1 MSASGPCKS
10 WVSSPAFSHAMI
22 LDPQMF
28 RVKKKE
34 NQFNPSSKFLVLF
47 YTYANV
53 NEEILAW
60 KKKKQTI
67 MHTKMD
73 NTDCKHD
80 TVQMDPAAFFPSFPT
95 CSQACRV
102 QPSPLLSKLSF
113 VPASTYMLCTYV
125 FLSFCF
131 CNLHYCN
138 TWTTVCCSHFNS
150 TIRKEMRLC
159 PTIVSPPSLPKSLA
173 FPCGQ
178 P

>member
-60 KKKKQTI
+60 KKKSKQ
-67 MHTKMD
+67 
-73 NTDCKHD
+73 
-80 TVQMDPAAFFPSFPT
+80 
-95 CSQACRV
+95 
-102 QPSPLLSKLSF
+102 
-113 VPASTYMLCTYV
+113 
-125 FLSFCF
+125 
-131 CNLHYCN
+131 
-138 TWTTVCCSHFNS
+138 
-150 TIRKEMRLC
+150 
-159 PTIVSPPSLPKSLA
+159 
-173 FPCGQ
+173 
-178 P
+178 